1 MAITRNSKAFK
12 DISLT
17 FVPHPVTRDL
27 PVLVNERAIVRAVR
41 NLIETIPSERFFD
54 SNLGTNIRAML
65 FENFTGSS
73 VMIIEDMVRSTL
85 RNYEP
90 RVGDVGVEI
99 DAAPDSNALEV
110 KVIFEIN
117 GLEAPVQSFSFI
129 LEPTR

>member
-1 MAITRNSKAFK
+1 MATVRKSRAFK
-12 DISLT
+12 DISLSFT
-17 FVPHPVTRDL
+17 PHPVTKDL

-41 NLIETIPSERFFD
+41 NLVETIPSERFFD
-54 SNLGTNIRAML
+54 SNLGTNVRAML

>member
-1 MAITRNSKAFK
+1 
-12 DISLT
+12 
-17 FVPHPVTRDL
+17 
-27 PVLVNERAIVRAVR
+27 
-41 NLIETIPSERFFD
+41 
-54 SNLGTNIRAML
+54 ML

>member
-1 MAITRNSKAFK
+1 MAIQRKSRAFK
-12 DISLT
+12 DISLSFT
-17 FVPHPVTRDL
+17 PHPVTKDL

>member
-1 MAITRNSKAFK
+1 MSFT
-12 DISLT
+12 
-17 FVPHPVTRDL
+17 PHPVTKDL

-41 NLIETIPSERFFD
+41 NLVETIPSERFFD

>member
-1 MAITRNSKAFK
+1 MLITRKSRAFK
-12 DISLT
+12 DITLS
-17 FVPHPVTRDL
+17 FSPHPVTKDL

-41 NLIETIPSERFFD
+41 NLVETIPSERFFD
-54 SNLGTNIRAML
+54 SNLGTNIRGML